1 MKTKQKLAAGILS
14 LMMVVTAAPVTASAA
29 TNTPPAKV
37 TITSVKRV
45 SNTKTMVKWKKLKK
59 NASGYA
65 VYVKAGSS
73 KWRVIKKVGKKT
85 ASITF
90 ATSPESKYQVK
101 VRAYKNGKKVKKYYN
116 KKTKKFVS
124 KKAYK
129 KLKKKNRTTK
139 KVTTV
144 KWGKYSIVKSI
155 NPVKKNSNT
164 NKQNSTKPQ
173 YQAKYSYEM
182 GNSPIQGKYKYTNN
196 SAIIHVKS
204 NNPNKKDPNVT
215 IYIRSKDGRVY
226 DGTQRDKDGDI
237 RSDSQ
242 AVYAWNGNLITYPGA
257 YTAGAVDDGFV
268 DDVAGPRGSV
278 DAGTYTVFVREYN
291 TDNFKEY
298 EDVEI
303 GTINIL
309 DYENEREDYYK
320 EIMNNITT
328 DDMTKDEKM
337 TAAKKWIVK
346 NCKYPGYTTFDRDVG
361 HYKKGDEG
369 IYSRLTMQCLAVPFE
384 SKLLNCLDTAD
395 AIFFFGKTIDYSIEI
410 VSVPGESHY
419 YAVHKDKNGK
429 VERDFDFSPP
439 VARDN
444 VTTNADFINWSEL

>member
-14 LMMVVTAAPVTASAA
+14 LMMVATAVPVTANAA

-45 SNTKTMVKWKKLKK
+45 SNTKTTVKWKKLKK

-73 KWRVIKKVGKKT
+73 KWRLTKKVGKKT

-242 AVYAWNGNLITYPGA
+242 AVYACV
-257 YTAGAVDDGFV
+257 AVCF
-268 DDVAGPRGSV
+268 
-278 DAGTYTVFVREYN
+278 
-291 TDNFKEY
+291 
-298 EDVEI
+298 
-303 GTINIL
+303 
-309 DYENEREDYYK
+309 
-320 EIMNNITT
+320 
-328 DDMTKDEKM
+328 
-337 TAAKKWIVK
+337 
-346 NCKYPGYTTFDRDVG
+346 
-361 HYKKGDEG
+361 
-369 IYSRLTMQCLAVPFE
+369 
-384 SKLLNCLDTAD
+384 
-395 AIFFFGKTIDYSIEI
+395 
-410 VSVPGESHY
+410 
-419 YAVHKDKNGK
+419 
-429 VERDFDFSPP
+429 
-439 VARDN
+439 RDN
-444 VTTNADFINWSEL
+444 AEDWIGNRRLLCIADIGE